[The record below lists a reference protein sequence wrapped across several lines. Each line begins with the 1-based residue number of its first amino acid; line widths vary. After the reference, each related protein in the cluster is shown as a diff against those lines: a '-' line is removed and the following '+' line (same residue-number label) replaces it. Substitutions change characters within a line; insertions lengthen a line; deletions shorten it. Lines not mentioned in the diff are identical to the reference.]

1 MTKVVREVHHMGPEG
16 QSVPVDYVSV
26 PVGLPYSA
34 VPPATSP
41 HPHPHPQFTNYEHM
55 AGQEP
60 PFPPSES
67 GNNYFLWRTV
77 L

>member
-1 MTKVVREVHHMGPEG
+1 MTTVTKVVREVHHMGPEG

-41 HPHPHPQFTNYEHM
+41 HPHPQFTNYEHM

-60 PFPPSES
+60 PFPASES
-67 GNNYFLWRTV
+67 GSYFS
-77 L
+77 